1 MKPTVPIITSESDEG
16 FVDLVFAATDG
27 KRISDGGFRVNA
39 IGMHDDHTVG
49 FGVVLGPIWERRKAG
64 ETLFVH
70 WGTVWL
76 VSLGESSDRFVASLD
91 ALYGVN
97 SGVRQMAANKVVSG
111 VALKGNPSNAPDE
124 PVRIK
129 LFFEDDREDRYGEVY
144 INIDFGARRLE
155 FHEKDEEFRSAVVL
169 ALSQDAG

>member
-1 MKPTVPIITSESDEG
+1 MKPKVPIITSESDEG

-27 KRISDGGFRVNA
+27 KRISDGRFRVDA
-39 IGMHDDHTVG
+39 MGMHGGHTVG
-49 FGVVLGPIWERRKAG
+49 FGVVLGRAWERRKAG
-64 ETLFVH
+64 EALFVH

-76 VSLGESSDRFVASLD
+76 VSLGESSNQFVASLD

-97 SGVRQMAANKVVSG
+97 CGVKRMAPEKVVSA
-111 VALKGNPSNAPDE
+111 VSLKGNPSNAPDE
-124 PVRIK
+124 PVRMK
-129 LFFEDDREDRYGEVY
+129 LFFEDDRGDRYGEIY
-144 INIDFGARRLE
+144 INIDFRARRLQ